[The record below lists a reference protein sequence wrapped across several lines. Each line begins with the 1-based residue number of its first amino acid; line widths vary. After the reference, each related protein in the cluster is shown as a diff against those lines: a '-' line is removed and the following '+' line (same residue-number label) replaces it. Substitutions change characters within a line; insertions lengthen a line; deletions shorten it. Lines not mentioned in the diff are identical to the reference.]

1 KDGKLIDVEGSTDPI
16 LDDNGEIIGFLGIQ
30 KDNTERKKYEE
41 GLKEAKEQAEELSR
55 LKSSFLANMSHE
67 LRTPMIGILGFSE
80 LLIDEKD
87 INTVN
92 DYANMI
98 NESGKR
104 LMSTLNSILDL
115 SRIESGELKL
125 NLKYLD
131 VCEVMN
137 NLVDLYSVSAK
148 NKNLNLSFNSPIQ
161 SIMLSTDSQ
170 ALTSIFGNIISNAVK
185 YTEKGSIE
193 ISMEKEIIN
202 DKDWLVTIVSDTGI
216 GIDSSN
222 IDIIFKEFRQ
232 VSEGI
237 DRNFEGSGLG
247 LTITKKY
254 VDLLGGTIT
263 VDSKIGKGTTFIIKL
278 PIGTELMETSDKL
291 SRESISNLQNI
302 NTSRKNIRAKMLYVE
317 DDSISAI
324 LVNTIVRNIIDVEIA
339 INATDAI
346 EKAKANSYDI
356 ILMDINLGSGKDGL
370 YATKE
375 IRKLKSY
382 SNIPIIAV
390 TAFAMVGDKEDF
402 LSKGCDYYISKPY
415 NGENLINSIKQ
426 ALNS

>member
-1 KDGKLIDVEGSTDPI
+1 
-16 LDDNGEIIGFLGIQ
+16 
-30 KDNTERKKYEE
+30 
-41 GLKEAKEQAEELSR
+41 
-55 LKSSFLANMSHE
+55 
-67 LRTPMIGILGFSE
+67 
-80 LLIDEKD
+80 
-87 INTVN
+87 
-92 DYANMI
+92 
-98 NESGKR
+98 
-104 LMSTLNSILDL
+104 
-115 SRIESGELKL
+115 
-125 NLKYLD
+125 
-131 VCEVMN
+131 
-137 NLVDLYSVSAK
+137 
-148 NKNLNLSFNSPIQ
+148 
-161 SIMLSTDSQ
+161 MLSTDSQ